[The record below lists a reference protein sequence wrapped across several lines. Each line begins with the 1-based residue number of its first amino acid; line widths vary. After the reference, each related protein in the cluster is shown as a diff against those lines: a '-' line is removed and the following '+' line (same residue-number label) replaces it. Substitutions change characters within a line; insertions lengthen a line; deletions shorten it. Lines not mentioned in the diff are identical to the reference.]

1 MLAVSIKTFL
11 LNLVIILDSTY
22 HIGKRFFCTY
32 FRQRTFPELISDIL
46 VNSKTRQQKVP
57 TTILMETNIYGVST
71 EQNVLVLAT
80 THGKSDK
87 LLFCVWHSK
96 ILNFHEHLYFKL
108 RLFF

>member
-22 HIGKRFFCTY
+22 HIGKSFFCTY

-80 THGKSDK
+80 TQWRSNK

-108 RLFF
+108 RLLF